1 MESSQPNLN
10 QCADKRQGAQRMTKN
25 LFFLLFKTTKK
36 KLPSQEAE
44 RSQKLAEIGAKLR
57 DFREKESICLE
68 KVAVVTMIRRELLH
82 AIEEGQ
88 LDQLPEPV
96 YTQGLIKR
104 YAEAMGLDGAEFAD
118 IFPIEQ
124 AAPRSATKLSWQDWP
139 QLRPMHL
146 YLFYTFLIIF
156 SVNSLSQLM
165 GGSLTGKNDR
175 GTEQIALQQQELA
188 RLAAESER
196 TAAKNQKV
204 DTYSALKAASSDKNL
219 DKSSNKPVIV
229 SVTFKEESWLQ
240 IEVDGKMEFEGTLP
254 SGTQRTWQAKEKL
267 VIVAGNAGGVLI
279 AFNNGQPEQLGAP
292 GVVKEAVFKADEL
305 KPSEKTKNEG

>member
-1 MESSQPNLN
+1 
-10 QCADKRQGAQRMTKN
+10 MTKN

-36 KLPSQEAE
+36 KLPPQEAD

-68 KVAVVTMIRRELLH
+68 KVAVVTMIRRDLLQ

-96 YTQGLIKR
+96 YTQALIKR

-118 IFPIEQ
+118 IFPIAQ
-124 AAPRSATKLSWQDWP
+124 STPRSAPKISWQDLP

-165 GGSLTGKNDR
+165 GGSLTGKNNI
-175 GTEQIALQQQELA
+175 GTEQIVLQQQEIA
-188 RLAAESER
+188 RLAAESDR
-196 TAAKNQKV
+196 TTKNQKV
-204 DTYSALKAASSDKNL
+204 DTYTALETARAGKSPNKSA
-219 DKSSNKPVIV
+219 NKPVMV

-240 IEVDGKMEFEGTLP
+240 IEIDGKMEFEGVLP
-254 SGTQRTWQAKEKL
+254 SGTQRTWQAQEKL
-267 VIVAGNAGGVLI
+267 VVVAGNAGGVLI
-279 AFNNGQPEQLGAP
+279 AFNNGQAEQLGDP
-292 GVVKEAVFKADEL
+292 GVVKEVVFKADEL
-305 KPSEKTKNEG
+305 KPSEKPKTEG

>member
-1 MESSQPNLN
+1 
-10 QCADKRQGAQRMTKN
+10 MTKN

-36 KLPSQEAE
+36 KLPPQEAD

-68 KVAVVTMIRRELLH
+68 KVAVVTMIRRDLLH

-118 IFPIEQ
+118 IFPIAQ
-124 AAPRSATKLSWQDWP
+124 STPRSAPKLSWQDLP

-165 GGSLTGKNDR
+165 GGSLTGKNQI
-175 GTEQIALQQQELA
+175 GTEQIALQQQEIA
-188 RLAAESER
+188 RLAAESDR
-196 TAAKNQKV
+196 TTKNQKV
-204 DTYSALKAASSDKNL
+204 DTYTALETARAGESLN
-219 DKSSNKPVIV
+219 KSGNKPVMV

-240 IEVDGKMEFEGTLP
+240 IEIDGKMEFEGVLP
-254 SGTQRTWQAKEKL
+254 SGTQRTWQAQEKL
-267 VIVAGNAGGVLI
+267 VVVAGNAGGVLI
-279 AFNNGQPEQLGAP
+279 AFNNGQAEQFGDP
-292 GVVKEAVFKADEL
+292 GVVKEVVFKADEL
-305 KPSEKTKNEG
+305 KPSEKPKTEG